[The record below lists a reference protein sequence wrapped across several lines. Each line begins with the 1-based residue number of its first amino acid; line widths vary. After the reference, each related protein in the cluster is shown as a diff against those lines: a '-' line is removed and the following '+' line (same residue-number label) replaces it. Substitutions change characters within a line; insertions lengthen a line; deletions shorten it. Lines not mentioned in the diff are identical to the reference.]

1 MCTCNN
7 CNEITLF
14 KGTNGVGV
22 SSTVDNE
29 DGTFTIYY
37 TDGTS
42 FTSEDLTGP
51 QGATGS
57 TGATGAA
64 GINAFKF
71 IKDFT
76 SNLDGGTC
84 TISRD
89 ELQSCFNVP
98 NGCLFESVAAGFTNL
113 QVQVW
118 LRNNEPS
125 PSGNWSLALHGDTL
139 TSIVIDNSTGLI
151 TVTLGG
157 GSTNVLVRVVV
168 IA

>member
-7 CNEITLF
+7 CNEVTLF

-22 SSTVDNE
+22 SSTVNNE

-42 FTSEDLTGP
+42 FTSQDLTGP
-51 QGATGS
+51 TGNDGAV
-57 TGATGAA
+57 GATGAA
-64 GINAFKF
+64 GTNAFKF

-84 TISRD
+84 TISRTD
-89 ELQSCFNVP
+89 LQSCANVP
-98 NGCLFESVAAGFTNL
+98 FGCLFGGVTPGFTNL

-118 LRNNEPS
+118 LRNNNPS

-139 TSIVIDNSTGLI
+139 ASVIIDNSTGLI

>member
-22 SSTVDNE
+22 SSTVDNN

-51 QGATGS
+51 TGATGS
-57 TGATGAA
+57 TGAA
-64 GINAFKF
+64 GTNAFKF

-84 TISRD
+84 TISRAD
-89 ELQSCFNVP
+89 LQSCSNVP
-98 NGCLFESVAAGFTNL
+98 FGCLFGGVTPGFTNL

-118 LRNNEPS
+118 YRPS
-125 PSGNWSLALHGDTL
+125 SGPFGNLWTLANSANSGLSVSISNVTGD
-139 TSIVIDNSTGLI
+139 I
-151 TVTLGG
+151 TCTFA
-157 GSTNVLVRVVV
+157 GSALSVVVRVVV

>member
-7 CNEITLF
+7 CNEVTLF

-37 TDGTS
+37 TDGSS

-51 QGATGS
+51 

-64 GINAFKF
+64 GTNGTNGTNAFKF
-71 IKDFT
+71 VKDFT

-84 TISRD
+84 TISRAD
-89 ELQSCFNVP
+89 LTTCSAVP
-98 NGCLFESVAAGFTNL
+98 NGCLFGSVAAGFTNL

-118 LRNNEPS
+118 LRFDDP
-125 PSGNWSLALHGDTL
+125 PSGNWFLALHGDTL
-139 TSIVIDNSTGLI
+139 ASVIIDNSTGLI